1 MTLRRNF
8 ASREVWV
15 RTTMPGSTG
24 VVHDAGV
31 PFLPSI
37 STRHSRQ
44 DPNGCSESVAHSFG
58 TDRPACAAA
67 RITDVPAGTVT
78 LAPSTCSVTCSVAV
92 DAGVP

>member
-1 MTLRRNF
+1 MLRRSV
-8 ASREVWV
+8 ASRAVWV

-37 STRHSRQ
+37 STRHSRH
-44 DPNGCSESVAHSFG
+44 DPKGCSESVAQSLG
-58 TDRPACAAA
+58 TARPASAAA
-67 RITDVPAGTVT
+67 RITEVPAGTVT
-78 LAPSTCSVTCSVAV
+78 LAPSTCSVTWSVAV